1 MKRGL
6 FITFEGTEGCGK
18 TTQLVLL
25 AERLG
30 RKVIMIREPGGTLV
44 GEDIR
49 RVFKG
54 GHEMSAMTELF
65 LLSASR
71 AQLVQDKIV
80 PALEAGITVLCD
92 RYYDSTLAYQGYG
105 RGLDRTMIQEI
116 NEYAIQGVHPDLTLL
131 LRVPLRL
138 SEVRQKVRGPQD
150 RIEKS
155 GSSFFQ
161 RVEEGFEDILLGN
174 PDRVKVLDGTKP
186 VDVLGEEIWTL
197 VSAALTKKR

>member
-54 GHEMSAMTELF
+54 GHDMSAMTELF

>member
-150 RIEKS
+150 RKS
-155 GSSFFQ
+155 
-161 RVEEGFEDILLGN
+161 V
-174 PDRVKVLDGTKP
+174 V
-186 VDVLGEEIWTL
+186 
-197 VSAALTKKR
+197 